1 MDNAAFTPE
10 VVGAS
15 VRTSATASVPANAAT
30 EVQRQLP
37 DAARAVFEAM
47 AADPF
52 VGVAVLSG
60 GGRIEYMNDQCAR
73 KFVGPDAKAAPLVGR
88 TLAECFPTECAQES
102 QDAMHRV
109 LANHRAVS
117 RRKLWLGSQL
127 FINYSYLAELPGS
140 SLRGAFLMMVHSVGG
155 DARSIPS
162 GPEVERLESGV
173 VRLGKLDCL
182 TAQELRVMALIGAG
196 LSVRETAKALHRAEK
211 TVESHCVSIHRKLK
225 ISDRV
230 EMATLAHQ
238 AGLTVDDADR
248 RRV

>member
-1 MDNAAFTPE
+1 MNDAESKREIGDAAACDTTTSVTP
-10 VVGAS
+10 S
-15 VRTSATASVPANAAT
+15 AAT
-30 EVQRQLP
+30 ELQRQLP

-52 VGVAVLSG
+52 VGVAVLSI
-60 GGRIEYMNDQCAR
+60 GGRIEYMNDQCAGM
-73 KFVGPDAKAAPLVGR
+73 FVGQGAKAAPLVGR
-88 TLAECFPTECAQES
+88 TIAECFPRECALETEE
-102 QDAMHRV
+102 ATRRV
-109 LANHRAVS
+109 LANRRAVS

-127 FINYSYLAELPGS
+127 FINFSQLSELPGPLS
-140 SLRGAFLMMVHSVGG
+140 QGAFLMMVHRVGG

-162 GPEVERLESGV
+162 GPEVDRLESGV

-182 TAQELRVMALIGAG
+182 TPQELRVMALIGAG

-238 AGLTVDDADR
+238 AGLTLDDADR